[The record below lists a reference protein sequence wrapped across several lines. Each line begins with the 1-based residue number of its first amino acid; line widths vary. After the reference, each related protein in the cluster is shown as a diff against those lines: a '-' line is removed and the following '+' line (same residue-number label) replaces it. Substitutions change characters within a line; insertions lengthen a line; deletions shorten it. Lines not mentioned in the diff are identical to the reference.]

1 MSIDNLDT
9 TESKG
14 SGGSDTAHTIT
25 EQLERLN
32 VVLSSAPEQ
41 NNISQTRQP
50 RQPEEIMSL
59 VIPLDGSGDHVS
71 EERSGGFAAILRRQE
86 EDEQHAAAAWAEK
99 VRRYEVIL
107 PTEYPTSGRQQGD
120 RVQSGRS
127 QTTSASQPIQVRK
140 SSLYPVSFTDGF
152 GNEIT
157 EDDKRLLGYQR
168 VQMQYARDV
177 GERNHARL
185 MVSAEQTLNAR
196 RAHRE
201 ARRN

>member
-50 RQPEEIMSL
+50 RQPEEIMSP
-59 VIPLDGSGDHVS
+59 VIPLDGSGDRVS

-177 GERNHARL
+177 GERDHARL

>member
-50 RQPEEIMSL
+50 RQPEEIMSP

-99 VRRYEVIL
+99 
-107 PTEYPTSGRQQGD
+107 QGD

-168 VQMQYARDV
+168 VQTQYARDV

>member
-59 VIPLDGSGDHVS
+59 VIPLDGSGDNVS

-99 VRRYEVIL
+99 VGRYEVIL

-177 GERNHARL
+177 GERDHARL

>member
-9 TESKG
+9 TGSKG

-25 EQLERLN
+25 EQLERLK

-50 RQPEEIMSL
+50 RQPEEIMSP

-107 PTEYPTSGRQQGD
+107 PTEYTYVRPT
-120 RVQSGRS
+120 
-127 QTTSASQPIQVRK
+127 
-140 SSLYPVSFTDGF
+140 
-152 GNEIT
+152 
-157 EDDKRLLGYQR
+157 
-168 VQMQYARDV
+168 
-177 GERNHARL
+177 
-185 MVSAEQTLNAR
+185 AR
-196 RAHRE
+196 RPSPEWPLSDHQCQSADPGTEILALPCELHRWL
-201 ARRN
+201 RQ